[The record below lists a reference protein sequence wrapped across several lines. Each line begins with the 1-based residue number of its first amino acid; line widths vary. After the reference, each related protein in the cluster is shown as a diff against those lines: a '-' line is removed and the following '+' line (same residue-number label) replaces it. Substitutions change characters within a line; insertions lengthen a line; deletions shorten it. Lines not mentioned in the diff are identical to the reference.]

1 MHSNNTQLK
10 NLINTIK
17 ELRGPQGCPWDK
29 KQTVD
34 SLTKYL
40 NEEVAELLVA
50 IKNNDAANICEESG
64 DILYILIMISEIHAE
79 KNEFSFSEVINE
91 INSKLIRR
99 HPHVFQ
105 GKKVSGEEQL
115 RLQWESIKLQEKQK
129 K

>member
-1 MHSNNTQLK
+1 MGSKNEELK
-10 NLINTIK
+10 NLISTIK
-17 ELRGPQGCPWDK
+17 QLRGPHGCPWDK
-29 KQTVD
+29 KQTAY

-50 IKNNDAANICEESG
+50 IKNHDAVNICEEAG
-64 DILYILIMISEIHAE
+64 DLLYILIMIAEIHAE
-79 KNEFSFSEVINE
+79 KNIFSFSEVIHG

-99 HPHVFQ
+99 HPHVF
-105 GKKVSGEEQL
+105 KEKTIMNDEQL